1 MDHEGRIK
9 EITSEVDLGK
19 AVRKLRRSRRM
30 TQQELAGCAG
40 VSRGCVSGLERAAH
54 GTSISGLLSVLGVL
68 GYELDLHPRP
78 GESDLDEYVASFSG
92 P

>member
-19 AVRKLRRSRRM
+19 AIRELRRSRGM
-30 TQQELAGCAG
+30 TQQELARYAG
-40 VSRGCVSGLERAAH
+40 VSRGCISGLELAAH
-54 GTSISGLLSVLGVL
+54 GTSTSSLMSVLGVL
-68 GYELDLHPRP
+68 GYELDLHPQP
-78 GESDLDEYVASFSG
+78 GESDLNDYVASFSG